1 MIIGPTL
8 GRYFARHFIRAVLIV
23 FGTVF
28 ALIYTLDLVELM
40 RRAGDAEGA
49 STSMMA
55 MLALFR
61 TPAVAEQ
68 VLPFAILFGAMAT
81 LLNLS
86 RKLELVIARAA
97 GVSAWEFL
105 QPPVLVA
112 LLIGIVAITVYN
124 PFAAHLKQH
133 ASRVEARI
141 FAKSQKFQPGKEQW
155 LRERRPEGEVIIRAD
170 QVIENST
177 TLNRVTFFNFNPDGS
192 FRDRIEARTATLEHG
207 YWNVA
212 DGRVISAG
220 APPQPFSTKRIASS
234 LDADQVRQAF
244 TPPESV
250 PLWQLPQVIERTEK
264 AGLDATAYRL
274 QLDVLIARPMLFV
287 AMVLVAA
294 SFSLRFFRFGGVA
307 KMVLS
312 GVVAG
317 FVLYVATEL
326 MQDLGGSGML
336 GTAVAAWFPAVTGA
350 LLGVLAL
357 LYQEDG

>member
-8 GRYFARHFIRAVLIV
+8 GRYFARHFLRAVLIV

-49 STSMMA
+49 STSIMA

-86 RKLELVIARAA
+86 RKLELVIARSA
-97 GVSAWEFL
+97 GISAWEFL
-105 QPPVLVA
+105 QPVIIVA
-112 LLIGIVAITVYN
+112 LLTGVVAIGIYN
-124 PFAAHLKQH
+124 PFAAYLKQH
-133 ASRVEARI
+133 ASQVEAKL
-141 FAKSQKFQPGKEQW
+141 FTSSQKFQAGKEQW

-177 TLNRVTFFNFNPDGS
+177 TLNRVTFFNFNPDGA
-192 FRDRIEARTATLEHG
+192 FRDRIEAKSATLEHG
-207 YWNVA
+207 YWKIT

-220 APPQPFSTKRIASS
+220 AAPAVFSTREIPSA
-234 LDADQVRQAF
+234 LDAEQVRQAF

-250 PLWQLPQVIERTEK
+250 PLWQLPQIISRTEK
-264 AGLDATAYRL
+264 AGLDATRYRL

-312 GVVAG
+312 GVAAG
-317 FVLYVATEL
+317 FMLYVATEL
-326 MQDLGGSGML
+326 MQDLGGSGLL

>member
-8 GRYFARHFIRAVLIV
+8 GRYFARHFLRAILIV

-40 RRAGDAEGA
+40 RRAGDAESA
-49 STSMMA
+49 STATMA
-55 MLALFR
+55 LLALFR

-68 VLPFAILFGAMAT
+68 ALPFAILFGAMAT

-86 RKLELVIARAA
+86 RRLELVIARAA

-105 QPPVLVA
+105 QPFVLVA
-112 LLIGIVAITVYN
+112 FLTGVVAVTAYN
-124 PFAAHLKQH
+124 PLAAYLKQR
-133 ASRVEARI
+133 ASQIEAGV
-141 FAKSQKFQPGKEQW
+141 FARSQKFMPGREQW

-170 QVIENST
+170 QAVENST
-177 TLNRVTFFNFNPDGS
+177 TLNRVTFFNFNPDGT
-192 FRDRIEARTATLEHG
+192 FRDRIEARTATLE
-207 YWNVA
+207 
-212 DGRVISAG
+212 DGRWRLEDGRIVAPGKQPERFTTLSAPS
-220 APPQPFSTKRIASS
+220 A
-234 LDADQVRQAF
+234 LDAALVRQQF

-250 PLWQLPQVIERTEK
+250 PLWDLPGFIARTRK
-264 AGLDATAYRL
+264 AGLDATRYQL
-274 QLDVLIARPMLFV
+274 QLDVLIARPILLV

-307 KMVLS
+307 KMVLG

-317 FVLYVATEL
+317 FMLYVATEL
-326 MQDLGGSGML
+326 TQDLGGSGLL
-336 GTAVAAWFPAVTGA
+336 GTAVAAWLPAVTGA